1 MIDSTVRLVG
11 NGYTVTLTDS
21 AEELHRQPGGSGWG
35 MAPVVNS
42 WFEGAGDGDVHRGTR
57 RPRRQ
62 LVIPVGAFGG
72 TPRQVERAI
81 RDLVRIIR
89 DPFRVYVDFEDGQ
102 TFWIE
107 AVYEAGVE
115 GVYSANP
122 SQLANMV
129 ITLSC
134 PDPYWTSDASQSF
147 VIAPVPADAPFLPK
161 FAALNV
167 ASSAAFGEVTVMNS
181 GDVASRPTLTIH
193 GPGTNPT
200 FKVNGVGFVLLKTLS
215 TTDIVT
221 VEYRDGGW
229 VIEDQTGANLY
240 GDLQTDPVPIFPEL
254 PRGASVV
261 TATMSSTGTQSY
273 IRGIYPE
280 RREVVY

>member
-35 MAPVVNS
+35 MAPVINS

-57 RPRRQ
+57 RSRRQ

-72 TPRQVERAI
+72 TPRAVERAI
-81 RDLVRIIR
+81 RDLVRIVR

-107 AVYEAGVE
+107 AVYEAGIE
-115 GVYSANP
+115 GVYTASPDQWN
-122 SQLANMV
+122 NMV

-134 PDPYWTSDASQSF
+134 PDPYWTSDAAQSF

-167 ASSAAFGEVTVMNS
+167 ASSAAFGEVTVMNR
-181 GDVASRPTLTIH
+181 GDVDSRPTLTIH

-200 FKVNGVGFVLLKTLS
+200 FKVNGVGFVLVKVLGAS
-215 TTDIVT
+215 DVVT

-229 VIEDQTGANLY
+229 VIEDQTGVNLY
-240 GDLQTDPVPIFPEL
+240 GFLQTNPVPVFPEL
-254 PRGASVV
+254 PTGASVV
-261 TATMSSTGTQSY
+261 TATMSDTGVQSY
-273 IRGIYPE
+273 IKGVYPE